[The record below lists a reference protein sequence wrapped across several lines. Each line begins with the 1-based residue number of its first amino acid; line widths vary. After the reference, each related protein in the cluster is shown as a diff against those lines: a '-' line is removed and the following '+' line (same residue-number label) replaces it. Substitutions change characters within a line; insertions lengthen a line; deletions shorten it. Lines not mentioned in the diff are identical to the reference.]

1 MKKKFAV
8 WFLSLALLLPLLPT
22 AQAASTTTYNY
33 AVEGGNLKFDPTTG
47 TIVGCDYGVY
57 SADIP
62 GEIYGVPVTAI
73 RDNAFYGRSKLAS
86 VTIPTTVTTIGSQAF
101 SGCSALKSIVIPSS
115 VTTLKE
121 ANSTWGIFSNCKSL
135 ESVTIPGTIK
145 RLPKRMFSLCSSL
158 KTVNLGDGVE
168 EIGRDAFGNCTSL
181 ESITLPD
188 SVKSIE
194 SRAFEYCTNLRT
206 ATIGTGIKNIS
217 NEAFYNTQR
226 LESLYFRGNAPSA
239 TSRMINKFADGF
251 IIYYPA
257 GATGWT
263 TPTWNGYITRS
274 YSPTPSQPTMVTAK
288 PTASTVYVNGTVV
301 AFDAYNIN
309 NNNYFKLRDLAFIL
323 SGSKAQFEVEWDSAA
338 NAIKLTS
345 GRPYTPVGG
354 EMVGKGAINKVGKL
368 TKSAVY
374 LDGKQV
380 SFTAYNIDNNNY
392 FKLRDIGQALDFSV
406 EWNGMRQ
413 SIEIDT
419 SLPYRP
425 E

>member
-22 AQAASTTTYNY
+22 AQAAVTYNY
-33 AVEGGNLKFDPTTG
+33 AVQGGNLKFDPSTG
-47 TIVGCDYGVY
+47 TITDCDHSVTR
-57 SADIP
+57 ADIP
-62 GEIYGVPVTAI
+62 SAIQGVPVTEI
-73 RDNAFYGRSKLAS
+73 KSNAFTQCRKLTA
-86 VTIPTTVTTIGSQAF
+86 VTIPKTVTTIGEYAF
-101 SGCSALKSIVIPSS
+101 GECTALPSIVIPDS
-115 VTTLKE
+115 VTTMGKRVFKGCTQLTDVALPGSISSVPTQTFSGCTSLKNVTLGEGITEVCNQSFYNCNSLKE
-121 ANSTWGIFSNCKSL
+121 IVLPDSIQTINY
-135 ESVTIPGTIK
+135 VT
-145 RLPKRMFSLCSSL
+145 
-158 KTVNLGDGVE
+158 
-168 EIGRDAFGNCTSL
+168 FGNCKELTKVTVGKNCSFI
-181 ESITLPD
+181 S
-188 SVKSIE
+188 KA
-194 SRAFEYCTNLRT
+194 AFSSCP
-206 ATIGTGIKNIS
+206 KMS
-217 NEAFYNTQR
+217 
-226 LESLYFRGNAPSA
+226 SLYFSGNAPGTDGQIIS
-239 TSRMINKFADGF
+239 SFADNF
-251 IIYYPA
+251 IVYYPV

-406 EWNGMRQ
+406 EWNGVRQ

>member
-47 TIVGCDYGVY
+47 TIVGCEKNVY

-73 RDNAFYGRSKLAS
+73 GKNAFYNCTKLAS
-86 VTIPTTVTTIGSQAF
+86 VTIPTTVTTIGSSAF
-101 SGCSALKSIVIPSS
+101 YHCTALKSIVIPSS
-115 VTTLKE
+115 VTVMDYGN
-121 ANSTWGIFSNCKSL
+121 AIYGIFSYCTGL
-135 ESVTIPGTIK
+135 ESVTIPGSVK
-145 RLPKRMFSLCSSL
+145 RLSDSMFSSCSNL
-158 KTVNLGDGVE
+158 KTVNLEYGVE
-168 EIGRDAFGNCTSL
+168 EIGRHAFWRCTSL
-181 ESITLPD
+181 ESITFPD

-194 SRAFEYCTNLRT
+194 AYAFRECTNLRT
-206 ATIGTGIKNIS
+206 VTFGSGVKSIADVTFTETGK
-217 NEAFYNTQR
+217 

-406 EWNGMRQ
+406 EWNGVRQ